1 MTPTDP
7 PPSPKASAGQGLGSL
22 EAAAAAHAAHHHDD
36 HLYDDEFVHNEDVA
50 HEHSDVNVRQLLL
63 YTAGLVMTCL
73 ICALVVGG
81 LFKLFERQAAANDPV
96 ISPLA
101 APAGQLPPQP
111 RLLTD
116 ERSVLEKQHALEAET
131 LEHYGWV
138 DQKGGIARLPI
149 AEAKK
154 KLLHDGLPSRVDTA
168 VDAWMGTSAA
178 AGGESSGGRRIPVRS
193 DKSGITVLK
202 PQTEA
207 TPPQAAK
214 PGEQKK
220 PH

>member
-7 PPSPKASAGQGLGSL
+7 PPSPKASAGLGRL
-22 EAAAAAHAAHHHDD
+22 EAAAAAHAVHHHDD
-36 HLYDDEFVHNEDVA
+36 HLYDDEFLHNEDVA
-50 HEHSDVNVRQLLL
+50 HEHTDVNVRQLLL
-63 YTAGLVMTCL
+63 YTGGLVFTCV

-81 LFKLFERQAAANDPV
+81 LFKLFESQAAANDPV
-96 ISPLA
+96 VSPLA
-101 APAGQLPPQP
+101 APAGQLPPEP

-116 ERSVLEKQHALEAET
+116 ERSMLKKQRALEAET

-154 KLLHDGLPSRVDTA
+154 KLLHDGLPSRTDGA
-168 VDAWMGTSAA
+168 VDAWLGTSAA
-178 AGGESSGGRRIPVRS
+178 AGGESSGGRRIPVGR
-193 DKSGITVLK
+193 DKSDLTILK

-207 TPPQAAK
+207 TPPQGTK